1 MPRPTRDI
9 QGNLISFTHR
19 HNEEIYQMISKH
31 GELAMAGAGTSST
44 GSIGQIEE
52 VSKRW
57 LEVFALIESAGGAKL
72 PELKS
77 LGRGDRF
84 KIKMNWLAFFF
95 GPVYFLAM
103 GMWRQVVSYLVL
115 MVLYFNTV
123 EFLMTNVIGM
133 AELPFPYLTYC
144 LVWGMM
150 ANKSYYKR
158 QVLGENNW
166 I

>member
-1 MPRPTRDI
+1 
-9 QGNLISFTHR
+9 
-19 HNEEIYQMISKH
+19 MISKH
-31 GELAMAGAGTSST
+31 GELAMVGAETSFT
-44 GSIGQIEE
+44 GHIGQIEE

-103 GMWRQVVSYLVL
+103 GMWRQVVSYLAL

-123 EFLMTNVIGM
+123 EFLMINVIGM
-133 AELPFPYLTYC
+133 TELPFPYLTYS

-150 ANKSYYKR
+150 ANRSYYKR
-158 QVLGENNW
+158 QVLSEKNW